1 VKEVVGTVD
10 RVHELG
16 LNVFGAVADL
26 QFAILLALRERLL
39 VPNFNDVF
47 HLANMSYLYI
57 QDAGQ

>member
-10 RVHELG
+10 RVHELS
-16 LNVFGAVADL
+16 LNVSGAVADL

-47 HLANMSYLYI
+47 HLSAMSYLYI